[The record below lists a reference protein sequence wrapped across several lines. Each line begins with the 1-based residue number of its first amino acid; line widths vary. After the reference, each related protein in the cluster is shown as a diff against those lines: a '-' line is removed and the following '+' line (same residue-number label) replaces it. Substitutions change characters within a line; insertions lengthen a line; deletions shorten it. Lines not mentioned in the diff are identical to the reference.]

1 MTAPV
6 SLRRRHPG
14 TVEHP
19 QAEIPQ
25 VDTLGLMNSVLSD
38 DQLQELRQ
46 RLLQM
51 QDELRQSLRE
61 RSAAAAPVELD
72 QTTQGRLSRMDAMQG
87 QAMAQAAVR
96 RAEQQLV
103 LIAQSLRHLDDEDFG
118 ACEDCGETIAYAR
131 LQRDPCHRLC
141 VPCAQARELA

>member
-1 MTAPV
+1 MA
-6 SLRRRHPG
+6 
-14 TVEHP
+14 EHP
-19 QAEIPQ
+19 DALDAEQ
-25 VDTLGLMNSVLSD
+25 KTA
-38 DQLQELRQ
+38 LRG

-51 QDELRQSLRE
+51 QEELRVSLRE

-103 LIAQSLRHLDDEDFG
+103 LVVVSILTTQ
-118 ACEDCGETIAYAR
+118 
-131 LQRDPCHRLC
+131 
-141 VPCAQARELA
+141 

>member
-1 MTAPV
+1 MA
-6 SLRRRHPG
+6 
-14 TVEHP
+14 EHP
-19 QAEIPQ
+19 DALNAEQ
-25 VDTLGLMNSVLSD
+25 KTALRGRLLEM
-38 DQLQELRQ
+38 QEELRI
-46 RLLQM
+46 
-51 QDELRQSLRE
+51 SLRE

-103 LIAQSLRHLDDEDFG
+103 LVEQTLRHIDDADFG
-118 ACEDCGETIAYAR
+118 CCEDCGEPIPMAR

-141 VPCAQARELA
+141 VPCAEARELG